1 MAQARGTA
9 SRVRMRL
16 ALVLALALVFGGV
29 VAIAPTASACT
40 SEPAIICGVLNT
52 IGECQ
57 IDPKA
62 LTGSVKRCL
71 P

>member
-1 MAQARGTA
+1 
-9 SRVRMRL
+9 MRL
-16 ALVLALALVFGGV
+16 ALVLALVLFFGGAI
-29 VAIAPTASACT
+29 AIAPTASACT

-57 IDPKA
+57 LDPKA
-62 LTGSVKRCL
+62 VTGSVKRCL